1 MVSRSTQKVKNTHIQ
16 KTQPK
21 KTNRKSA
28 SKDMSKEAK
37 KYNARIQKIFAV
49 EMKGK
54 SGKKIATY
62 T

>member
-1 MVSRSTQKVKNTHIQ
+1 
-16 KTQPK
+16 
-21 KTNRKSA
+21 
-28 SKDMSKEAK
+28 MSKEAK
-37 KYNARIQKIFAV
+37 KYNVRMQKIFAV

>member
-16 KTQPK
+16 KTQTK
-21 KTNRKSA
+21 KKNRKSA

-37 KYNARIQKIFAV
+37 KYNVRMQKIFAV